1 MNKKIL
7 AICISSILYRG
18 TAVAAYSPFGEIYD
32 NWLHLPI
39 TDEEFKRRVLAS
51 GKNLWIKDSRWQS

>member
-7 AICISSILYRG
+7 AVCINASLYRG

-32 NWLHLPI
+32 NWLYHPI
-39 TDEEFKRRVLAS
+39 SDEEFRRRVLAS
-51 GKNLWIKDSRWQS
+51 GKNLWIKDSRWRS